1 MFVQSR
7 GATLLSINAGFIGRT
22 PPSAGFAL
30 CKNPSITV
38 REARIAGISYE
49 VTFCTWR
56 KSIETRSLIGSDG
69 TSENSRMNPAFE
81 LWSLGTQTNLSVI
94 PVLFFGEFSIQSKS
108 LRRPVRLARW
118 NIFRV
123 HPEYS
128 IHSFVHEL
136 LSY

>member
-81 LWSLGTQTNLSVI
+81 LWSLGTQTTCPLFLFCSSVSSRYRARAYEDQCDWRAGIFFESTRNI
-94 PVLFFGEFSIQSKS
+94 PCI
-108 LRRPVRLARW
+108 RLYM
-118 NIFRV
+118 NF
-123 HPEYS
+123 
-128 IHSFVHEL
+128 
-136 LSY
+136 